1 MFAKKVPLYMAVL
14 GTIATSALLTT
25 GIHYIQKSSRPV
37 FENEAP
43 VNEASACDYK
53 ISRLSGYKFTRP
65 LMYAEPGSPAAE
77 FSSLRNEVNSKIQA
91 FKVNGTIKRA
101 SVYIREFS
109 NGKWTSIND
118 SEKFSPGSLLKI
130 PELIAFFKMNEKQ
143 PGLLNKKLSVKQYF
157 AYAKKTH
164 FPTQSI
170 ELNKEY
176 SIRELLYYMIRYS
189 DNNAT
194 MLLNQYLDEAVFKK
208 VFTDLGMAEP
218 NMRSSDFKLTA
229 KEFSVFMKVLYNASY
244 LNIQDSETCLEMM
257 SEGDFK
263 NGLLAPIP
271 SQLPVAHKFGEG
283 GADSSPNFSETA
295 IVISGSR
302 AFLVTIMT
310 EGNDLLKLPEVTK
323 SISQT
328 VFDQMTK
335 S

>member
-1 MFAKKVPLYMAVL
+1 MAVL
-14 GTIATSALLTT
+14 GTIAFSALLTT
-25 GIHYIQKSSRPV
+25 GIHYIQKNASPV
-37 FENEAP
+37 FEKEAA
-43 VNEASACDYK
+43 VSEAASCDFK
-53 ISRLSGYKFTRP
+53 ISRLKGYKFTHP
-65 LMYAEPGSPAAE
+65 LMYAEPSSPAGE
-77 FSSLRNEVNSKIQA
+77 FGSLHNEVNSKIQA
-91 FKVNGTIKRA
+91 FKMNGTVKRA

-109 NGKWTSIND
+109 MGKWTSIND
-118 SEKFSPGSLLKI
+118 TEKFSPGSLLKI

-143 PGLLNKKLSVKQYF
+143 PGLLNKKLSVKQYI
-157 AYAKKTH
+157 AYEKKTH

-176 SIRELLYYMIRYS
+176 SIRELLFFMIRYS

-218 NMRSSDFKLTA
+218 DMRSNDYKLSA

-271 SQLPVAHKFGEG
+271 SQIPVAHKFGEG

-295 IVISGSR
+295 IIITGSK
-302 AFLVTIMT
+302 AFLITIMT

-323 SISQT
+323 SLSET
-328 VFDQMTK
+328 VFKQMN
-335 S
+335 